1 MLRLKNLKV
10 KKYAKAI
17 HNSWGALMHGVL
29 LKSDDG
35 ESGAGI
41 EILRMLERANWENK
55 PIIISCWCGGKPLV
69 VTNFA
74 TYKKLL

>member
-41 EILRMLERANWENK
+41 EILRMLERAN
-55 PIIISCWCGGKPLV
+55 
-69 VTNFA
+69 
-74 TYKKLL
+74 

>member
-10 KKYAKAI
+10 KKYVKAT

-41 EILRMLERANWENK
+41 EILRMLERAN
-55 PIIISCWCGGKPLV
+55 
-69 VTNFA
+69 
-74 TYKKLL
+74 

>member
-1 MLRLKNLKV
+1 MTKFQSIPYQAVKRLTVLKSMLRLKNLKV

-17 HNSWGALMHGVL
+17 HNSWSALMHGVL

-41 EILRMLERANWENK
+41 EILRMLERAN
-55 PIIISCWCGGKPLV
+55 
-69 VTNFA
+69 
-74 TYKKLL
+74 